1 MYEVL
6 VLNVD
11 ELWLKGGNRK
21 LYFKAFKNH
30 VKKILKAFHPES
42 VQTKNENQRLV
53 VNSEI
58 PFEEATLD
66 ALLKI
71 PGLHSILPSRSI
83 EQEFD
88 LILPS
93 VVEDLKS
100 MKVLPKTFKV
110 KAQRNDKTFPKKSD
124 EINRY
129 LGHQLH
135 EIFPEMKVDVH
146 RPELMVDIRIYREKI
161 YISTQKLMGIGG
173 QPMGMS
179 GHLITLISGGF
190 DSPVASYLMS
200 KRGCTQTFAFFYAY
214 PFVGEEVKDKIL
226 DLVKVLGRYQFGC
239 RLFVIPFGDIQNLIS
254 KSCREEYRTI
264 LFRKYM
270 VECAN
275 LLARRVKAKALLTG
289 DALGQVSSQTLGN
302 MSIVDKTSERP
313 ILRPLT
319 GFNKV
324 EIINLSRQIGTHD
337 VSVIPHDDAC
347 SLFAPK
353 HPILKPD
360 YKYWNDFISS
370 HNFNNE
376 LNECLD
382 KAEVF
387 SVDVKGEISTF
398 APKV

>member
-1 MYEVL
+1 METEFFWRLEPSLAKSIAEV
-6 VLNVD
+6 
-11 ELWLKGGNRK
+11 
-21 LYFKAFKNH
+21 
-30 VKKILKAFHPES
+30 
-42 VQTKNENQRLV
+42 
-53 VNSEI
+53 
-58 PFEEATLD
+58 
-66 ALLKI
+66 
-71 PGLHSILPSRSI
+71 
-83 EQEFD
+83 

-146 RPELMVDIRIYREKI
+146 QPELMVDIRIYREKI